1 MDSNSNTPF
10 SLKGKNIVITGASS
24 GIGKQCVISASALG
38 AFVILVGRS
47 EERLK
52 ETAGLLDNKNYSI
65 VVSDITHYE
74 DTVSKLEIGIEN
86 LKIDGII
93 HAAGIS
99 TTLPLRNITPEK
111 LQPFFETNVF
121 AAINITK
128 LLTKSKYAN
137 PEGMSV
143 VFIAS
148 VMGVVGELGKTTYSL
163 TKGALVAG
171 TKSLALELANKN
183 IRVNCVLP
191 GVVETPMSANAVYSQ
206 NEEAYSKIKSYHP
219 IGLGKPEDVANAC
232 TFLLS
237 NASRWITGT
246 NLIVD
251 GGYTAR

>member
-1 MDSNSNTPF
+1 MENNPF
-10 SLKGKNIVITGASS
+10 SLSGKNILITGASS
-24 GIGKQCVISASALG
+24 GIGRQCAITASALG
-38 AFVILVGRS
+38 AHVILLGRS
-47 EERLK
+47 SERLQ
-52 ETAGLLDNKNYSI
+52 ETADLLSSNQYKLLAIDITAYEETTLGLEKLLD
-65 VVSDITHYE
+65 T
-74 DTVSKLEIGIEN
+74 

-111 LQPFFETNVF
+111 LHPFFETNVF
-121 AAINITK
+121 AALNITK
-128 LLTKSKYAN
+128 LVTKTKFAN
-137 PEGMSV
+137 PNGMSI

-148 VMGVVGELGKTTYSL
+148 VMGIVGELGKTTYSL

-171 TKSLALELANKN
+171 AKSLALELAHKK

-191 GVVETPMSANAVYSQ
+191 GVVESPMSASAVYAQDAAS
-206 NEEAYSKIKSYHP
+206 YDKIKSYHP

-232 TFLLS
+232 VFLLS
-237 NASRWITGT
+237 DGSRWITGT

>member
-1 MDSNSNTPF
+1 MQNNPF
-10 SLKGKNIVITGASS
+10 SLAGKKIVITGASS
-24 GIGKQCVISASALG
+24 GIGRQCAVTASAMG
-38 AFVILVGRS
+38 ASVLLIGRS
-47 EERLK
+47 EERLM
-52 ETAGLLDNKNYSI
+52 ETAALLNNTNYQLL
-65 VVSDITHYE
+65 VTDITAYE
-74 DTVSKLEIGIEN
+74 QTSTQLEDRLQGQ
-86 LKIDGII
+86 KINGII

-128 LLTKSKYAN
+128 LLTKSKFAY

-171 TKSLALELANKN
+171 AKSLALELASKK

-191 GVVETPMSANAVYSQ
+191 GVVVTPMSTAAVYAQ
-206 NEEAYSKIKSYHP
+206 DHDALDKIKSYHP
-219 IGLGKPEDVANAC
+219 MGLGKPEDVANAC
-232 TFLLS
+232 AFLLS
-237 NASRWITGT
+237 DGARWVTGT

>member
-1 MDSNSNTPF
+1 MENNPF
-10 SLKGKNIVITGASS
+10 SLSGKNILITGASS
-24 GIGKQCVISASALG
+24 GIGRQCAITARALG
-38 AFVILVGRS
+38 AQVILLGRS
-47 EERLK
+47 SERLQ
-52 ETAGLLDNKNYSI
+52 ETADLLSSNQYKLLAIDITAYEETTLGLEKLLD
-65 VVSDITHYE
+65 T
-74 DTVSKLEIGIEN
+74 

-111 LQPFFETNVF
+111 LHPFFETNVF
-121 AAINITK
+121 AALNITK
-128 LLTKSKYAN
+128 LVTKTKFAN
-137 PEGMSV
+137 PNGMSI

-148 VMGVVGELGKTTYSL
+148 VMGIVGELGKTTYSL

-171 TKSLALELANKN
+171 AKSLALELAHKK

-191 GVVETPMSANAVYSQ
+191 GVVESPMSASAVYAQDAAS
-206 NEEAYSKIKSYHP
+206 YDKIKSYHP

-232 TFLLS
+232 VFLLS
-237 NASRWITGT
+237 DGSRWITGT

>member
-1 MDSNSNTPF
+1 MSNNTF
-10 SLKGKNIVITGASS
+10 SLLHKTIVVTGASS
-24 GIGKQCVISASALG
+24 GIGRQCALTLNQMG
-38 AFVILVGRS
+38 AFVILIGRS
-47 EERLK
+47 EERLL
-52 ETAGLLDNKNYSI
+52 ETASMLSNNNYTI
-65 VVSDITHYE
+65 LATDITDYTSTAE
-74 DTVSKLEIGIEN
+74 KLEKVLET
-86 LKIDGII
+86 KKQVDGIV

-111 LQPFFETNVF
+111 LHPFFETNVY

-128 LLTKSKYAN
+128 LLTKSKYVN
-137 PEGMSV
+137 PEGMSI

-206 NEEAYSKIKSYHP
+206 NEEAYTKIKSYHP
-219 IGLGKPEDVANAC
+219 LGLGKPEDVANAC
-232 TFLLS
+232 VYLLS
-237 NASRWITGT
+237 PASRWVTGT
-246 NLIVD
+246 NLVVD

>member
-1 MDSNSNTPF
+1 MKKNPF
-10 SLKGKNIVITGASS
+10 DLSGKKLVITGASS
-24 GIGKQCVISASALG
+24 GIGRQCAITANTLG
-38 AFVILVGRS
+38 AFVVLIGRS
-47 EERLK
+47 EERLI
-52 ETAGLLDNKNYSI
+52 ETASSLSNTDYLLLA
-65 VVSDITHYE
+65 VDITDYE
-74 DTVSKLEIGIEN
+74 QTAAELEKLLQG

-128 LLTKSKYAN
+128 LLTKIKYAN
-137 PEGMSV
+137 PDGMSI
-143 VFIAS
+143 VFVSS
-148 VMGVVGELGKTTYSL
+148 VMGIVGELGKTIYSL

-171 TKSLALELANKN
+171 AKSLALELAQKN

-206 NEEAYSKIKSYHP
+206 DAAAYDKIKSYHP

-232 TFLLS
+232 AFLIS
-237 NASRWITGT
+237 DAARWITGT
-246 NLIVD
+246 DLIVD

>member
-1 MDSNSNTPF
+1 MQNNPF
-10 SLKGKNIVITGASS
+10 SLTGKIIVITGASS
-24 GIGKQCVISASALG
+24 GIGRQCAITANALG
-38 AFVILVGRS
+38 AFVVLLGRS

-52 ETAGLLDNKNYSI
+52 ETASFLSTTNYLLL
-65 VVSDITHYE
+65 VTDITDYVG
-74 DTVSKLEIGIEN
+74 TAAGLEQV
-86 LKIDGII
+86 LKDIRIDGII

-128 LLTKSKYAN
+128 LLTKAKFAN
-137 PEGMSV
+137 SEGMSI
-143 VFIAS
+143 VFISS
-148 VMGVVGELGKTTYSL
+148 VMGIVGELGKTTYSL

-171 TKSLALELANKN
+171 AKSLALELANKN

-191 GVVETPMSANAVYSQ
+191 GVVETPMSANAVYAQ
-206 NEEAYSKIKSYHP
+206 DAEAYNKIKNYHP

-232 TFLLS
+232 VFLLS
-237 NASRWITGT
+237 NGARWITGT

>member
-1 MDSNSNTPF
+1 MKKNPF
-10 SLKGKNIVITGASS
+10 DLSGKKLVITGASS
-24 GIGKQCVISASALG
+24 GIGRQCAITANTLG
-38 AFVILVGRS
+38 AFVVLIGRS
-47 EERLK
+47 EERLL
-52 ETAGLLDNKNYSI
+52 ETASSLSNTDYLLLA
-65 VVSDITHYE
+65 VDITDYE
-74 DTVSKLEIGIEN
+74 QTAAELEKLLQG

-128 LLTKSKYAN
+128 LLTKIKYAN
-137 PEGMSV
+137 PDGMSI
-143 VFIAS
+143 VFISS
-148 VMGVVGELGKTTYSL
+148 VMGIVGELGKTIYGL

-171 TKSLALELANKN
+171 AKSLALELAQKN

-206 NEEAYSKIKSYHP
+206 DAAAYDKIKSYHP

-232 TFLLS
+232 AFLIS
-237 NASRWITGT
+237 DAARWITGT
-246 NLIVD
+246 DLIVD